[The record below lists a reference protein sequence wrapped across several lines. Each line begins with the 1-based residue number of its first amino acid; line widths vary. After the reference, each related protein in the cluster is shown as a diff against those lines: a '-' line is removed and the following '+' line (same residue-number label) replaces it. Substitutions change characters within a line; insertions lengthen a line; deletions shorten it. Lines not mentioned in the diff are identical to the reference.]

1 MNDLGRNNWS
11 SEEAWPRDWVYG
23 DIGAGRKRKTYDH
36 DIDWDERD
44 RYERRLSRFDNLG
57 LGHPL
62 SRFGGTGDR
71 FGGMRDRFGGVG
83 DRFGFPHS
91 LLENLAPTLDD
102 FGLGWGRSGFG
113 YDYPVGETFIPRTSR
128 IRQPSAQAIGE
139 AGFDLSLSRRATDE
153 ERFKNMRDWDRV
165 AYSPNIDEAT
175 LWRPRADVFEQGP
188 DAIRVE
194 FEIPGVPKEDIS
206 LTVRDNVITLTALK
220 PQSRKEEAGFH
231 YQNERHFGKFYR
243 RLALPFSVDPT
254 TSRSVLEHGVLKV
267 HLNKGDTGS
276 SRVHIGESSVTVG
289 APGTSGGTTTD
300 ATART

>member
-36 DIDWDERD
+36 DIDWGWWPAPLFLAVKQKNEHSEKNHGATDERD

-102 FGLGWGRSGFG
+102 FGLG
-113 YDYPVGETFIPRTSR
+113 TFFNPLI
-128 IRQPSAQAIGE
+128 
-139 AGFDLSLSRRATDE
+139 
-153 ERFKNMRDWDRV
+153 
-165 AYSPNIDEAT
+165 
-175 LWRPRADVFEQGP
+175 
-188 DAIRVE
+188 
-194 FEIPGVPKEDIS
+194 
-206 LTVRDNVITLTALK
+206 
-220 PQSRKEEAGFH
+220 
-231 YQNERHFGKFYR
+231 
-243 RLALPFSVDPT
+243 
-254 TSRSVLEHGVLKV
+254 
-267 HLNKGDTGS
+267 
-276 SRVHIGESSVTVG
+276 
-289 APGTSGGTTTD
+289 
-300 ATART
+300 